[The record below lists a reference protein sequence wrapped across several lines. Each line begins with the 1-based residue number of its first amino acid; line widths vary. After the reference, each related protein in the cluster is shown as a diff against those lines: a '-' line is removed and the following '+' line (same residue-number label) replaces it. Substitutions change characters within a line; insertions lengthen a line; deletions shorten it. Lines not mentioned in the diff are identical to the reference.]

1 MEKKVCAFTGHRSEK
16 LGFRWDE
23 TDPGYKQLKQKLF
36 CEILG
41 LTREGVSIF
50 ISGMAQGVDQL
61 AAEIV
66 LSLKDVVPDRN
77 LQLWAAIPYDR
88 QALSWSPKDKAR
100 YNAILEKADKVEY
113 ISHDYYNGC
122 LQKRNRYM
130 VDNAT
135 HLIAVYDESRGGGT
149 KYTVDYA
156 RKKGLNITII
166 EP

>member
-1 MEKKVCAFTGHRSEK
+1 MEKLACAFTGHRPEK
-16 LGFRWDE
+16 LGLTWNENESEYER
-23 TDPGYKQLKQKLF
+23 LKQKLF
-36 CEILG
+36 CEILR

-50 ISGMAQGVDQL
+50 ITGMARGVDQL

-88 QALSWSPKDKAR
+88 QSLSWSPKDKAR
-100 YNAILEKADKVEY
+100 YNDILEKADKIEY

-130 VDNAT
+130 VENAT
-135 HLIAVYDESRGGGT
+135 HLIAVYDEKQGGGT
-149 KYTVDYA
+149 KYTVEYA

>member
-1 MEKKVCAFTGHRSEK
+1 MKACAFTGHRPEK
-16 LGFRWDE
+16 LPFGDNE
-23 TDPGYKQLKQKLF
+23 KDPRCEQLKQKLF
-36 CEILG
+36 CEILRM
-41 LTREGVSIF
+41 TREGVTTF
-50 ISGMAQGVDQL
+50 ITGMAKGVDIW

-66 LSLKDVVPDRN
+66 LSLRETLPDRN
-77 LQLWAAIPYDR
+77 IQLLAIVPYDR
-88 QALSWSPKDKAR
+88 QALSWSIGERAR
-100 YNAILEKADKVEY
+100 YEKVLDKADKVEY

-135 HLIAVYDESRGGGT
+135 HLIAVYDENQGGGT